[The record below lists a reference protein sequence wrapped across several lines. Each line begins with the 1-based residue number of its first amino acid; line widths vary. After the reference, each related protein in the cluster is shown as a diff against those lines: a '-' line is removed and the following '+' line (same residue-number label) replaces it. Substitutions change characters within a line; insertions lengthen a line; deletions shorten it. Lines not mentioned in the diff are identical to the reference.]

1 MIPFILVVIGVA
13 IILVTGDGA
22 VASNSSVALHDDKL
36 PLSET
41 EVKSALD
48 TLASSH
54 LYWTQVW
61 PQTHFFSLHYVIKIV
76 DMPGKIKMAF

>member
-13 IILVTGDGA
+13 LILFTGDGA
-22 VASNSSVALHDDKL
+22 VASNTSVALHDDKL
-36 PLSET
+36 LLSET

-54 LYWTQVW
+54 LYWSQVG
-61 PQTHFFSLHYVIKIV
+61 PLIV
-76 DMPGKIKMAF
+76 FLFPSCKL